1 MPSDHLTIK
10 PSILYFGTPVVLI
23 VTRNPDGTANITPMS
38 SAWALGNCVVLGLS
52 SAGQGTANLLRE
64 AECSLNFPS
73 ADLWPRV
80 ERIART
86 TGANPV
92 PDYKAAG
99 GFEFSADKFSLG
111 GFTPQESEKIRVPR
125 IAECPLQ
132 FEARLLASH
141 HSGKDQGAAA
151 PSHLIIEVEILHVHA
166 HRGIVVPETSYID
179 TKHWNPL
186 FYVFRHYFG
195 NAADLG
201 SNFRA
206 EH

>member
-1 MPSDHLTIK
+1 M
-10 PSILYFGTPVVLI
+10 
-23 VTRNPDGTANITPMS
+23 
-38 SAWALGNCVVLGLS
+38 VLGLS
-52 SAGQGTANLLRE
+52 SAGQGAANLLRE
-64 AECSLNFPS
+64 GERSQNFPS
-73 ADLWPRV
+73 ADLWPCV

-92 PDYKAAG
+92 PDHQAKG
-99 GFEFSADKFSLG
+99 GIRFSADKFALG
-111 GFTPQESEKIRVPR
+111 GFTSQKSEKIGVPR

-141 HSGKDQGAAA
+141 RSGKAQGAER
-151 PSHLIIEVEILHVHA
+151 SYHLMIIEVEVQQVHA
-166 HRGIVVPETSYID
+166 HRSIVMAETSHID

-195 NAADLG
+195 DAVDLG

-206 EH
+206 ES